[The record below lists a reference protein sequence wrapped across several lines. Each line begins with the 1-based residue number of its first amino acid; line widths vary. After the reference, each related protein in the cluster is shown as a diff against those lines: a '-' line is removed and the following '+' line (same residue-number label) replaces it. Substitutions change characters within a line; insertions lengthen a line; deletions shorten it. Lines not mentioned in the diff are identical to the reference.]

1 MAVVIIIVL
10 SIILAFINMSID
22 SRSYILGFITLFA
35 TIFGLGT
42 LFLVSGEKNT
52 KYVFLW
58 FGIILLNFIIT
69 IIMRRIPAIERP
81 SFKKTSIFSLA
92 GLYAFVVYSDFDSIS
107 TQSTSEII
115 YTLFILLFVALILY
129 FVLREF
135 LFVYLLLWIDYFFA
149 TSIVYENKKVH
160 AVSEKYKSRCH
171 YYWVLVDEK
180 IELKPS
186 NELIKKYYKNNESRM
201 HKRTMKI
208 KRGIISKRLIVV
220 EVK

>member
-1 MAVVIIIVL
+1 MVIIIVL

-35 TIFGLGT
+35 TIFELGT
-42 LFLVSGEKNT
+42 LFLVSGERNI
-52 KYVFLW
+52 KYIFVW

-92 GLYAFVVYSDFDSIS
+92 GLYAFVVYSNFDSIS

-115 YTLFILLFVALILY
+115 FTLFILIFAALILY
-129 FVLREF
+129 FILREV
-135 LFVYLLLWIDYFFA
+135 LFVYLLLWLDYFFA
-149 TSIVYENKKVH
+149 TSIVYENKRVH
-160 AVSEKYKSRCH
+160 AISEKHKKNYH
-171 YYWVLVDEK
+171 YYWVLMDEK
-180 IELKPS
+180 KELKPS
-186 NELIKKYYKNNESRM
+186 NELIKKYYKKNEAKM
-201 HKRTMKI
+201 YKRTMKI